1 MKSLQQPAYARRL
14 SSRLNTG
21 DDVWVYWRCNGRDD
35 VSRVRDLSMK
45 GLFLDAE
52 EPRAMG
58 ATIRLHFLVQEGQ
71 IRADAAV
78 QHAKSG
84 AGLGLKFMAMTPE
97 DCTHLAA
104 LLTRL
109 RQVGSIPQRPVIKEL
124 TVSQNTWATQ
134 AAWGI
139 SSGRSHGT
147 MARRLGRI
155 RVESYAAPQA

>member
-45 GLFLDAE
+45 GLFLDTE

-71 IRADAAV
+71 
-78 QHAKSG
+78 G
-84 AGLGLKFMAMTPE
+84 
-97 DCTHLAA
+97 
-104 LLTRL
+104 
-109 RQVGSIPQRPVIKEL
+109 
-124 TVSQNTWATQ
+124 
-134 AAWGI
+134 
-139 SSGRSHGT
+139 
-147 MARRLGRI
+147 
-155 RVESYAAPQA
+155 